1 MSGSSSSLFLKW
13 SLSFPMLAL
22 CYILTHSI
30 SSHTHTLGMHA
41 RLSQSTYICED
52 NEIRISDHLTNF
64 V

>member
-1 MSGSSSSLFLKW
+1 
-13 SLSFPMLAL
+13 MLAL